1 LNTLLNVVLE
11 MSDSNSDS
19 DSDAPLTAAE
29 LLRRAAGNAKASP
42 ETQKPPAAQADDI
55 DDEIRRLEAELEGSS
70 SSSSSDD
77 DDDSDGEYDESSG
90 KKGSSSAVL
99 SLSTMKDDRIEALPA
114 SHLPSNKKRM
124 MKIDRGS
131 DEQKQPPSKKLKVS
145 SGLEVAVREVLAGY
159 VARSSEK
166 IPFYCR
172 HCAKQYAN
180 EPEFKDHKNTE
191 FHKKA
196 VEIERK
202 ATYCKLCRKQLTSPA
217 QMKEHLTSRPHKQH
231 LDKVR
236 AKQGQAQGRGGNMQG
251 RGGNMQGRGGNMQGR
266 GGNMQGRGGNMQGR
280 GGNMQGRGGNME
292 RRQWS

>member
-1 LNTLLNVVLE
+1 
-11 MSDSNSDS
+11 
-19 DSDAPLTAAE
+19 LTAAE

-42 ETQKPPAAQADDI
+42 ATQKPKAPQPDDI

-77 DDDSDGEYDESSG
+77 DDDDDTDGEDNESSG
-90 KKGSSSAVL
+90 NKGSSAAVL
-99 SLSTMKDDRIEALPA
+99 SLSAMKDERIEALPA
-114 SHLPSNKKRM
+114 SHLPSNKKRT

-131 DEQKQPPSKKLKVS
+131 EEKQPSKKLKVS

-180 EPEFKDHKNTE
+180 EPEFKEHRETD

-236 AKQGQAQGRGGNMQG
+236 AKQSQSTQARGGNSQA
-251 RGGNMQGRGGNMQGR
+251 RGGNSQ
-266 GGNMQGRGGNMQGR
+266 
-280 GGNMQGRGGNME
+280 

>member
-1 LNTLLNVVLE
+1 LDTLPRNSDLE
-11 MSDSNSDS
+11 MSDSDS
-19 DSDAPLTAAE
+19 EAPLTAAE
-29 LLRRAAGNAKASP
+29 LFRRSAGNSKASP
-42 ETQKPPAAQADDI
+42 ATQKPKAPPAAPADDI

-77 DDDSDGEYDESSG
+77 DTDGEDNESSG
-90 KKGSSSAVL
+90 DKGSNPTVL
-99 SLSTMKDDRIEALPA
+99 SLSAMKDDRIEALPA
-114 SHLPSNKKRM
+114 NYLPSNKKRT
-124 MKIDRGS
+124 MKIDRS
-131 DEQKQPPSKKLKVS
+131 SEQKEPPSKKLKVS

-180 EPEFKDHKNTE
+180 EPEFKEHRETD

-236 AKQGQAQGRGGNMQG
+236 SNQRQATQARGGGRGGNSQ
-251 RGGNMQGRGGNMQGR
+251 
-266 GGNMQGRGGNMQGR
+266 
-280 GGNMQGRGGNME
+280 

>member
-1 LNTLLNVVLE
+1 
-11 MSDSNSDS
+11 MSSSSDS
-19 DSDAPLTAAE
+19 DVPLTAAE
-29 LLRRAAGNAKASP
+29 LLRRAAGNSKASP
-42 ETQKPPAAQADDI
+42 ATQKPEAPPAVEADDI

-77 DDDSDGEYDESSG
+77 DSDGEDNESSG
-90 KKGSSSAVL
+90 NKGSGPTVL
-99 SLSTMKDDRIEALPA
+99 SLSAMKDDRIEALPA
-114 SHLPSNKKRM
+114 NYLPSNKKRT
-124 MKIDRGS
+124 MKIDRTS
-131 DEQKQPPSKKLKVS
+131 EQKEPPSKKLKVS

-180 EPEFKDHKNTE
+180 EPEFKEHREGD

-236 AKQGQAQGRGGNMQG
+236 SNQRQAAQARGGGRGGNSQ
-251 RGGNMQGRGGNMQGR
+251 
-266 GGNMQGRGGNMQGR
+266 
-280 GGNMQGRGGNME
+280 
-292 RRQWS
+292 RRQWF

>member
-1 LNTLLNVVLE
+1 
-11 MSDSNSDS
+11 MSDS

-29 LLRRAAGNAKASP
+29 LLRRAAGTAKASP
-42 ETQKPPAAQADDI
+42 EAQKPTAPPAEQADDI

-70 SSSSSDD
+70 SSFSSDD
-77 DDDSDGEYDESSG
+77 DTDEEDNESSG
-90 KKGSSSAVL
+90 NKGSSSAVL
-99 SLSTMKDDRIEALPA
+99 SLSAMKDDRIEALPA
-114 SHLPSNKKRM
+114 SHLPSNKKRT

-131 DEQKQPPSKKLKVS
+131 EQKQPPSKKLKVS

-180 EPEFKDHKNTE
+180 EPEFKEHRETE

-217 QMKEHLTSRPHKQH
+217 QMKEHLTSRPHNQH

-236 AKQGQAQGRGGNMQG
+236 AKQGQSVQGRGGNSQG
-251 RGGNMQGRGGNMQGR
+251 RGGNSQ
-266 GGNMQGRGGNMQGR
+266 
-280 GGNMQGRGGNME
+280 

>member
-1 LNTLLNVVLE
+1 MYSVAHYLNTFAKNLE
-11 MSDSNSDS
+11 MSDS

-29 LLRRAAGNAKASP
+29 LLRRATGNAKASP
-42 ETQKPPAAQADDI
+42 ETQKPKAPPAAQADDI

-77 DDDSDGEYDESSG
+77 DDSDGEDNESSG
-90 KKGSSSAVL
+90 NKGSNSAVL
-99 SLSTMKDDRIEALPA
+99 SLSTMRDDRIEALPA
-114 SHLPSNKKRM
+114 SHLPSNKKRL

-236 AKQGQAQGRGGNMQG
+236 AKQGQSAQGRGGNMQG
-251 RGGNMQGRGGNMQGR
+251 RGGSTQ
-266 GGNMQGRGGNMQGR
+266 
-280 GGNMQGRGGNME
+280 

>member
-1 LNTLLNVVLE
+1 VHYLDTLLRKSDLE
-11 MSDSNSDS
+11 MSDS

-42 ETQKPPAAQADDI
+42 AAQKPKAPPAAQADDI
-55 DDEIRRLEAELEGSS
+55 DEEIRRLEAELEGSS

-77 DDDSDGEYDESSG
+77 DTDGEDNESSG
-90 KKGSSSAVL
+90 NKSSGPAVL
-99 SLSTMKDDRIEALPA
+99 SLSAMKDERIEALPA
-114 SHLPSNKKRM
+114 SHLPSNKKRT
-124 MKIDRGS
+124 MKIDRS
-131 DEQKQPPSKKLKVS
+131 SEQKGPTKKLKVS
-145 SGLEVAVREVLAGY
+145 SGLEVAVKELLAGY

-166 IPFYCR
+166 MPFYCR
-172 HCAKQYAN
+172 VCAKQYAN
-180 EPEFKDHKNTE
+180 EPEFKEHRETE

-196 VEIERK
+196 VEMERK

-236 AKQGQAQGRGGNMQG
+236 SNQRQATQARGGNSQ
-251 RGGNMQGRGGNMQGR
+251 
-266 GGNMQGRGGNMQGR
+266 
-280 GGNMQGRGGNME
+280 